1 VCARGRHTS
10 ATSFDAMRVMS
21 KGEVGTR
28 TRIGYNFIVRETGGR
43 TGQEYEGGHGRRKS
57 HKCRVCP
64 GDKTCRERRRVFRQ
78 LLPLSSWVSVPF
90 VCGSVKQFR
99 GGRIAPMRQFRMRTD
114 LVQCDMV
121 TVQYKLFNF
130 GVNKFISGVNLY
142 NLGVNIYSHGVNQV
156 RRMV

>member
-1 VCARGRHTS
+1 
-10 ATSFDAMRVMS
+10 
-21 KGEVGTR
+21 VGQEDEGGVGGSR
-28 TRIGYNFIVRETGGR
+28 TRVVFVQATRHVEEKKSFSPTMGIPSGFFMGVSAICVR
-43 TGQEYEGGHGRRKS
+43 
-57 HKCRVCP
+57 
-64 GDKTCRERRRVFRQ
+64 RQ
-78 LLPLSSWVSVPF
+78 
-90 VCGSVKQFR
+90 
-99 GGRIAPMRQFRMRTD
+99 RQFRVGTD